1 MPEQE
6 KKVVLVVDDDLDVA
20 EMISAYLSV
29 HGYTVRSVGLGE
41 AAVQEALVNP
51 PDLVIQ
57 DINLPDIDGF
67 EVAYRLRNNR
77 KTREIPIIFL
87 TEKRA
92 RSDRLQG
99 LELGA
104 DDYITKP
111 FDIQELK
118 LRVRNAMRR
127 MAQGTLT
134 NPITGLPEGVLV
146 DDRLEECLQAAH
158 WSLILVSLE
167 NLSRYREHYG
177 FVAADDVLRAVNLM
191 IHNAMRDAGGVNDFV
206 GHFSADEFII
216 VTTMQQREGL
226 AERIKNRLEQS
237 LEYFYP
243 LRDRERKRYL
253 PERLAVQI
261 RMLTAERGPF
271 SNLVEIKTRII
282 KAGLLE

>member
-6 KKVVLVVDDDLDVA
+6 KKVILVVDDDLDVA
-20 EMISAYLSV
+20 EMVSAYLSV
-29 HGYTVRSVGLGE
+29 HGYIVQTVDMGE
-41 AAVQEALVNP
+41 LAVQYALENP

-77 KTREIPIIFL
+77 KTRDIPIIFL
-87 TEKRA
+87 TEKRT

-118 LRVRNAMRR
+118 LRVRNAIRR
-127 MAQGTLT
+127 TDQGTLT

-146 DDRLEECLQAAH
+146 EDRLEECLRADQWA
-158 WSLILVSLE
+158 LIYISIG
-167 NLSRYREHYG
+167 NLARFREHYG
-177 FVAADDVLRAVNLM
+177 FVATDDVLRAVTLM
-191 IHNAMRDAGGVNDFV
+191 IQNAMRELSGVNDFL
-206 GHFSADEFII
+206 GHYSADEFII
-216 VTTMQQREGL
+216 VTSIHHQSEL
-226 AERIKNRLEQS
+226 SARIKTRIEQS

-243 LRDRERKRYL
+243 LRDRERKRL
-253 PERLAVQI
+253 MSERLYVRLRI
-261 RMLTAERGPF
+261 LLAEQGPY
-271 SNLVEIKTRII
+271 SKLAELKSDLA

>member
-1 MPEQE
+1 VPEQE
-6 KKVVLVVDDDLDVA
+6 KKVILVVDDDLDVA
-20 EMISAYLSV
+20 EMVAAYLSV
-29 HGYTVRSVGLGE
+29 HGYIVRTVDMGE
-41 AAVQEALVNP
+41 AAVQDAVANP

-77 KTREIPIIFL
+77 KTRDIPIIFL

-99 LELGA
+99 FELGA

-118 LRVRNAMRR
+118 LRVRNAIRR
-127 MAQGTLT
+127 TDQGTLT

-146 DDRLEECLQAAH
+146 DDRLEECLRDDQ
-158 WSLILVSLE
+158 WTLILISLG
-167 NLSRYREHYG
+167 NLARFREHYG
-177 FVAADDVLRAVNLM
+177 FVAADDVLRAVTLM
-191 IHNAMRDAGGVNDFV
+191 IHNAMRELSGVNDFL
-206 GHFSADEFII
+206 GHFSPDEFIL
-216 VTTMQQREGL
+216 VTSTHNQYELGD
-226 AERIKNRLEQS
+226 RIKTRLEQS

-243 LRDRERKRYL
+243 LRDRERKRL
-253 PERLAVQI
+253 MHERLFVHI
-261 RMLTAERGPF
+261 RLLSVEQGPH
-271 SNLVEIKTRII
+271 SNLAELKSHLL

>member
-1 MPEQE
+1 M
-6 KKVVLVVDDDLDVA
+6 
-20 EMISAYLSV
+20 
-29 HGYTVRSVGLGE
+29 GE
-41 AAVQEALVNP
+41 AAVREALVNP

-77 KTREIPIIFL
+77 KTKEIPIIFL

-92 RSDRLQG
+92 RSDKLQG

-127 MAQGTLT
+127 IAQGTLT

-146 DDRLEECLQAAH
+146 DDRLEECLQAEQWA
-158 WSLILVSLE
+158 LILVSLE

-191 IHNAMRDAGGVNDFV
+191 IHNAMREAGGVNDFV

-216 VTTMQQREGL
+216 VTTIQQREKL

-261 RMLTAERGPF
+261 RMLSADRGPF
-271 SNLVEIKTRII
+271 SNLVEIKTRIL